1 MSESD
6 YTVSLYVVK
15 TGEDSFFAGY
25 NPEKGEGTYVADPRL
40 AKMFTNKFDIKLRP
54 SESVVE
60 LTVDLSTAKITES
73 EPFRPSQK
81 MRPNRLKR
89 Q

>member
-1 MSESD
+1 MSEND
-6 YTVSLYVVK
+6 YKVSLYVVK
-15 TGEDSFFAGY
+15 TAENSFFAGF
-25 NPEKGEGTYVADPRL
+25 NREKGEASYVADPRG

-54 SESVVE
+54 NESVVE
-60 LTVDLSTAKITES
+60 LVVDLNSAKISES

-81 MRPNRLKR
+81 TRANRFNR